1 MVNVFIYGSLLD
13 TEMMEKVVKGTVSSE
28 KYDQLDGYVVV
39 KHVLMPYPTV
49 QAQTNGIVYGKVLN
63 VSHLQLSRLDSYEST
78 LYTKAQVMTRSGVEC
93 LVYIENRV
101 VTSDLIA
108 QNVQAV
114 VDSLD
119 TWEESL
125 D

>member
-1 MVNVFIYGSLLD
+1 MVNLFIYGSLLD
-13 TEMMEKVVKGTVSSE
+13 TEMMDKVIVGRVSE
-28 KYDQLDGYVVV
+28 KYDQLDGYVIV

-63 VSHLQLSRLDSYEST
+63 VSHTQLSRLDSYEST

-101 VTSDLIA
+101 VTSDLIE